1 MIVVKITGDTAAVQ
15 QAMEAGIREAKSRN
29 LYSTSYLIPNE
40 AEDTKKLES
49 ICAVGHDKFN
59 ILEY

>member
-1 MIVVKITGDTAAVQ
+1 MRAAIQV
-15 QAMEAGIREAKSRN
+15 AKDRN
-29 LYSTSYLIPNE
+29 LYFTSYLIPNE
-40 AEDTKKLES
+40 AEDTRKLEK